1 MVADGFVLII
11 LLVSISFFIYNKN
24 DTVEDQEKKYI
35 TYDFNDLE
43 KIKSYD
49 INYLKT
55 LNDGRNPTIY
65 YNEDGLVKQYMESIQ
80 SNIYSLFFQ
89 YALSYN

>member
-80 SNIYSLFFQ
+80 I
-89 YALSYN
+89 